1 MSFKNK
7 LCILFIDLFSDLHK
21 LCCDEDTSANLLEQ
35 KRSVCSSQTR
45 SACTHS
51 NKEMET
57 SNNGADRDAQ
67 SNSQT
72 RELILLHIY
81 TVYQG

>member
-1 MSFKNK
+1 MK
-7 LCILFIDLFSDLHK
+7 IQ
-21 LCCDEDTSANLLEQ
+21 LLKQ
-35 KRSVCSSQTR
+35 KRSICASQTR

-57 SNNGADRDAQ
+57 SNNGADRSAQ

-72 RELILLHIY
+72 KEWILLYIY
-81 TVYQG
+81 TVYQGRIIMHSL

>member
-1 MSFKNK
+1 MHF
-7 LCILFIDLFSDLHK
+7 
-21 LCCDEDTSANLLEQ
+21 LLIYFQIYLSCAVMKMLLLKQ
-35 KRSVCSSQTR
+35 KTSVCASQTR

-57 SNNGADRDAQ
+57 SNNGADRSAQ

-72 RELILLHIY
+72 KE
-81 TVYQG
+81 